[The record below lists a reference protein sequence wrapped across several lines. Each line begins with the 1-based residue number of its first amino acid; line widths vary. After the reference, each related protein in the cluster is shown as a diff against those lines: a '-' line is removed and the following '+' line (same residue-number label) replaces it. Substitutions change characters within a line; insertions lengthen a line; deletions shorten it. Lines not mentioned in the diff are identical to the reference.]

1 MLKKLKDLAL
11 DVKDSILGNHGTFR
25 MAEVPFFN
33 YGTVRMEEMP
43 YFDYHEIDNW
53 EYFDFSD
60 FFAKFK
66 RLLEEGRRQF
76 EENLEHADNEV
87 KIK

>member
-11 DVKDSILGNHGTFR
+11 DVKDSILGNHGTVR
-25 MAEVPFFN
+25 MA
-33 YGTVRMEEMP
+33 EMP
-43 YFDYHEIDNW
+43 YFNYHEIDNW

-76 EENLEHADNEV
+76 EENLKHADNEV
-87 KIK
+87 KIQNSNIGIWE